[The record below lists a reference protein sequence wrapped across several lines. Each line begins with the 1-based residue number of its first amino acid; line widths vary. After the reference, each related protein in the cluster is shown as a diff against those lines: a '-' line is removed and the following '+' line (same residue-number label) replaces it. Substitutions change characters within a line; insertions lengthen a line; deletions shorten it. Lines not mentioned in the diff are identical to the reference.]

1 MRKERY
7 IMNLNEIIQIAER
20 GQEFV
25 RYMKDFYCL
34 DADGIY
40 ADEFQFTEEE
50 IVEGINQYFTNYLK
64 NKECKK
70 EFLRYGADTVDRER
84 VRDIILVMREVA

>member
-1 MRKERY
+1 
-7 IMNLNEIIQIAER
+7 MNLNDMMKLAER
-20 GQEFV
+20 GHEFI

-50 IVEGINQYFTNYLK
+50 IVEGINVYLK
-64 NKECKK
+64 NELAKK
-70 EFLRYGADTVDRER
+70 DIMKYGADTVDREC
-84 VRDIILVMREVA
+84 VRDIILTMRGEA